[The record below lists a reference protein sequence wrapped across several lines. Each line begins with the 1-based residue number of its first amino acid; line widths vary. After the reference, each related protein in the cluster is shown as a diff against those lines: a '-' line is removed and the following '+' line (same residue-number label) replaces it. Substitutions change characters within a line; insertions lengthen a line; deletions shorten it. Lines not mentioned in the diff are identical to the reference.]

1 MRDLVAV
8 TGSGGR
14 IFVVGVVLT
23 GVLLALFL
31 LPFLWHVARA
41 VAARDPW
48 LPFDRKPDGG
58 YTFMARHR
66 WFSAFRAPAVSRR
79 GPVGLAVR
87 YVVWLG
93 VIATFV
99 YPFVWCLG
107 VYLDHRQG
115 A

>member
-1 MRDLVAV
+1 MHELATA
-8 TGSGGR
+8 TGSGGT

-23 GVLLALFL
+23 GALLALFL
-31 LPFLWHVARA
+31 VPFLWHVGRA

-48 LPFDRKPDGG
+48 LPFARKPDGG
-58 YTFMARHR
+58 YTFMAQNR
-66 WFSAFRAPAVSRR
+66 WFAAFRAPAVAQR

-93 VIATFV
+93 VIGVFV

-107 VYLDHRQG
+107 VYLDH
-115 A
+115 